1 MNRPP
6 PGSLVMAQSTA
17 STSSLSTLLVARMR
31 PLCRSATRQERVGV
45 RLLTLT
51 LGLVMVSGRSMLT
64 RVLMALGLG
73 WRDWSAPYRLFRH
86 TRLELDVLRGGAV
99 RAWLALYPEAGTVVV
114 DLDGT
119 YLARTSKR
127 LTGGGV

>member
-1 MNRPP
+1 
-6 PGSLVMAQSTA
+6 MAQSTA

-73 WRDWSAPYRLFRH
+73 WRDWSAPIGFSGTPVWTWMCCVGGRFGHGWPCIR
-86 TRLELDVLRGGAV
+86 RRVL
-99 RAWLALYPEAGTVVV
+99 WW
-114 DLDGT
+114 
-119 YLARTSKR
+119 
-127 LTGGGV
+127 